1 LPGLVLLGRPP
12 GRRLIERLAGLL
24 ARPGGLLPVLPLA
37 AVEVLRGSETGHGGW
52 NDASYALFLVYGF
65 LAAAD
70 PRIGQ
75 AFRRRCRAA
84 MTLGG
89 LLLVA
94 AGGAFVA
101 ASPDG
106 DPLIAMD
113 LPAMGFRLLKSA
125 AGWAWV
131 VAILG
136 LAGSRGARPGTPRPS
151 APVRR
156 LGVSVNDT
164 VPAFYV
170 LHPVARYLFGLKPIR
185 GTIDP

>member
-1 LPGLVLLGRPP
+1 
-12 GRRLIERLAGLL
+12 
-24 ARPGGLLPVLPLA
+24 
-37 AVEVLRGSETGHGGW
+37 
-52 NDASYALFLVYGF
+52 
-65 LAAAD
+65 
-70 PRIGQ
+70 
-75 AFRRRCRAA
+75 
-84 MTLGG
+84 M
-89 LLLVA
+89 
-94 AGGAFVA
+94 A

-136 LAGSRGARPGTPRPS
+136 LAGRRGARPGTPRPS

-156 LGVSVNDT
+156 LGVSVNDA

-170 LHPVARYLFGLKPIR
+170 LHEPVVVAVAGVVLGWRVAPGVQYLVISGVSLAATGLLCELGVRRHPVARFLFGLKPIR

>member
-1 LPGLVLLGRPP
+1 
-12 GRRLIERLAGLL
+12 
-24 ARPGGLLPVLPLA
+24 
-37 AVEVLRGSETGHGGW
+37 
-52 NDASYALFLVYGF
+52 
-65 LAAAD
+65 
-70 PRIGQ
+70 
-75 AFRRRCRAA
+75 
-84 MTLGG
+84 
-89 LLLVA
+89 
-94 AGGAFVA
+94 
-101 ASPDG
+101 
-106 DPLIAMD
+106 MD

-156 LGVSVNDT
+156 LGVSVNDA

>member
-1 LPGLVLLGRPP
+1 
-12 GRRLIERLAGLL
+12 
-24 ARPGGLLPVLPLA
+24 
-37 AVEVLRGSETGHGGW
+37 
-52 NDASYALFLVYGF
+52 
-65 LAAAD
+65 
-70 PRIGQ
+70 
-75 AFRRRCRAA
+75 

-89 LLLVA
+89 PLLVA

-156 LGVSVNDT
+156 WASRSTTLCRPSTCSTRWPDT
-164 VPAFYV
+164 SSA
-170 LHPVARYLFGLKPIR
+170 
-185 GTIDP
+185 

>member
-1 LPGLVLLGRPP
+1 VLLGRPP

-24 ARPGGLLPVLPLA
+24 ARPGGLLLPVLPLA

-52 NDASYALFLVYGF
+52 NDASYALFLVYG
-65 LAAAD
+65 
-70 PRIGQ
+70 
-75 AFRRRCRAA
+75 C
-84 MTLGG
+84 
-89 LLLVA
+89 
-94 AGGAFVA
+94 
-101 ASPDG
+101 
-106 DPLIAMD
+106 

-156 LGVSVNDT
+156 LGGSVNDA